1 MARPTAAWTLRQLRE
16 GLKYEDRYR
25 YLIHDRDS
33 IFAKSVDESIER
45 LALKVV
51 KSSLRSPRPTPGC
64 DSQRLESVSIPRS
77 AMSIAGL

>member
-45 LALKVV
+45 LGLKALN
-51 KSSLRSPRPTPGC
+51 SSLRRPKANTIC
-64 DSQRLESVSIPRS
+64 ENMI
-77 AMSIAGL
+77 